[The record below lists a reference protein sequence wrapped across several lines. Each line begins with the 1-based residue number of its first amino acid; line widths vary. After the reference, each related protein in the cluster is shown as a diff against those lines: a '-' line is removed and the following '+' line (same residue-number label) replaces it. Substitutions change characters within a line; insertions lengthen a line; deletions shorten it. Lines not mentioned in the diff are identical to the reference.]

1 MSDVVIA
8 FFVPTIVFLVI
19 VAPLWILMHYR
30 SKQRARS
37 ELSAEERQLLEL
49 LTVRAERMGERIE
62 TLESILDDET
72 PGWRA
77 RLVGAGI
84 LEGELVSD
92 NRNDPPRDATR
103 DARNEFQRSVERLE
117 KAVQGFVSAT
127 NDHVTNR
134 AAEFVDDTAER
145 LERELRN
152 RRGSARRAIETRRS
166 LRVEAGAPRASS
178 TKRVGSDAA
187 VVARRGGKS
196 AAAPGLSH
204 VARCIRTNAARRSRV
219 SAPVSR
225 GISASRCGWCAA
237 SRSPG

>member
-77 RLVGAGI
+77 R
-84 LEGELVSD
+84 
-92 NRNDPPRDATR
+92 
-103 DARNEFQRSVERLE
+103 RSC
-117 KAVQGFVSAT
+117 
-127 NDHVTNR
+127 
-134 AAEFVDDTAER
+134 
-145 LERELRN
+145 
-152 RRGSARRAIETRRS
+152 RS
-166 LRVEAGAPRASS
+166 GTGCP
-178 TKRVGSDAA
+178 
-187 VVARRGGKS
+187 
-196 AAAPGLSH
+196 AAASGP
-204 VARCIRTNAARRSRV
+204 TPRSSCR
-219 SAPVSR
+219 
-225 GISASRCGWCAA
+225 
-237 SRSPG
+237 

>member
-77 RLVGAGI
+77 RL
-84 LEGELVSD
+84 S
-92 NRNDPPRDATR
+92 
-103 DARNEFQRSVERLE
+103 
-117 KAVQGFVSAT
+117 
-127 NDHVTNR
+127 
-134 AAEFVDDTAER
+134 AAEYSKV
-145 LERELRN
+145 
-152 RRGSARRAIETRRS
+152 
-166 LRVEAGAPRASS
+166 SS
-178 TKRVGSDAA
+178 
-187 VVARRGGKS
+187 
-196 AAAPGLSH
+196 
-204 VARCIRTNAARRSRV
+204 
-219 SAPVSR
+219 
-225 GISASRCGWCAA
+225 
-237 SRSPG
+237 